1 MVAKAKGT
9 PRPAHLLL
17 GTIQSL
23 AQLNPTLDLINETKQ
38 NEIVFTQA
46 LHAE

>member
-23 AQLNPTLDLINETKQ
+23 AQLNPTLDLKKGKKQTKTKL
-38 NEIVFTQA
+38 FT
-46 LHAE
+46 